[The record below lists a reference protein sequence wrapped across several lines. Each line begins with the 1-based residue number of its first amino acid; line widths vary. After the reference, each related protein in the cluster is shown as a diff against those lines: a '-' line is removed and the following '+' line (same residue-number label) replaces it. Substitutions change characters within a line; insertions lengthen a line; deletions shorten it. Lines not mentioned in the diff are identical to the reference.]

1 MSGSIALIATL
12 ALAAPIIYRA
22 ATVLWKASRRAYG
35 CSLRYQ
41 GFAIGYAAL
50 AALSVF
56 QVAEVVIGHPVQ
68 LLGLGY
74 MLASDFLILCYDRRR
89 TDGPN

>member
-1 MSGSIALIATL
+1 MTDHLALIATL
-12 ALAAPIIYRA
+12 ALAWPILYRT
-22 ATVLWKASRRAYG
+22 ATVLWKASRRVYG
-35 CSLRYQ
+35 CSIRYQ

-50 AALSVF
+50 ASLSLY
-56 QVAEVVIGHPVQ
+56 QVAEVIVGHPVQ

-89 TDGPN
+89 TDDA

>member
-1 MSGSIALIATL
+1 MTGHLALIATL
-12 ALAAPIIYRA
+12 VLAWPIFYRTV
-22 ATVLWKASRRAYG
+22 TVLWKASRRGYG
-35 CSLRYQ
+35 GSLRYQ

-50 AALSVF
+50 GGLTIF
-56 QVAEVVIGHPVQ
+56 QVADALAGHPIP

-89 TDGPN
+89 TDDT